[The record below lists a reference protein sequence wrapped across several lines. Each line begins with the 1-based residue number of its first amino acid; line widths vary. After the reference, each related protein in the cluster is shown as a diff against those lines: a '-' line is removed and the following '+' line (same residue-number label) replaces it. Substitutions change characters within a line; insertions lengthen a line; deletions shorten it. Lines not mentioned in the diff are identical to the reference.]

1 MGAPRPARTAALS
14 GILVVAKPVGPTSHD
29 VVALVRRLSG
39 TRRIGHGGTLDPFAS
54 GVLPLFLG
62 TATRL
67 VEYHMADRKTY
78 RATFCFGASSST
90 DDLEGELEPA
100 DGPALVRARV
110 EAALERFRGTV
121 VQRPPAY
128 SAVKVAGRRAYAIA
142 RSGEE
147 PEIPL
152 REVTIHRLELERWD
166 DTDPT
171 RPVAV
176 VEVECS
182 AGTYVRALARD
193 LGAALGSAAYLGAL
207 TRLRSGSFSLDE
219 AHGLDAVRGAAA
231 TGPAGLAAL
240 LLPPDAGLEHLARVT
255 LNDLEVEAIV
265 RGQFVRPQ
273 ARVDATFGSI
283 VRAQSAD
290 GSLVAIA
297 EWHHDRLAPTKVL
310 RPLPAA
316 DEGVPPE
323 DDAAATPEPAT

>member
-1 MGAPRPARTAALS
+1 MLS

-29 VVALVRRLSG
+29 VVALIRRLSG

-62 TATRL
+62 SATRL

-78 RATFCFGASSST
+78 RATICFGASSST
-90 DDLEGELEPA
+90 DDLEGELDPA
-100 DGPALVRARV
+100 DGPPLDRARV
-110 EAALERFRGTV
+110 EGALQRFRGKV

-147 PEIPL
+147 PEVPL

-166 DTDPT
+166 DTDPA

-193 LGAALGSAAYLGAL
+193 LGTALGSAAYLGAL
-207 TRLRSGSFSLDE
+207 TRLGSGSFTLDE
-219 AHGLDAVRGAAA
+219 AYGLDAVREAAA
-231 TGPAGLAAL
+231 AGPAGLAGL
-240 LLPPDAGLEHLARVT
+240 LLAPDAGLDHLVVAT
-255 LNDLEVEAIV
+255 LDDVEVAAIV
-265 RGQFVRPQ
+265 LGQFVRPRT
-273 ARVDATFGSI
+273 RVDATVGSI
-283 VRAQSAD
+283 VRVRAAD

-297 EWHHDRLAPTKVL
+297 EWQHDRLAPTKVL
-310 RPLPAA
+310 RAPPAA
-316 DEGVPPE
+316 TDGAEPE
-323 DDAAATPEPAT
+323 DDVAAPAAPEPAT